1 MHPNRKNIDQ
11 EAQLPKGVLF
21 NEEAIWNS
29 VQLPQK
35 KKPKTWLRVAAASI
49 TALFIGWWLTQ
60 ENAPDSL
67 ETIIAAENVTEE
79 KTNYTKSEEL
89 SFKEPIQENQL
100 SEIVKSP
107 SIVQNM
113 LPKVLAKDDSLEEK
127 QNSIESPSLTTI
139 AKKDTVTKESQQHQL
154 VAETTKP
161 KASGPSIDEVVLE
174 SLSPAARRLQA
185 NLQAQQKELPVKEI
199 EISEPFRLQDIWATK
214 PYVSNNQRSR
224 NESFITTLT
233 TKTHEKN

>member
-35 KKPKTWLRVAAASI
+35 KKPKTWLWVAAASI
-49 TALFIGWWLTQ
+49 TALLIGWLTQ

-100 SEIVKSP
+100 TEVVKSP
-107 SIVQNM
+107 SIIQNT

-127 QNSIESPSLTTI
+127 QNSIESPSSTTI
-139 AKKDTVTKESQQHQL
+139 AKKDTVVQESQQYQL
-154 VAETTKP
+154 VAETANTKTT
-161 KASGPSIDEVVLE
+161 GPSIDEVVLE

-185 NLQAQQKELPVKEI
+185 NLQAQQKDLPVKEI

-214 PYVSNNQRSR
+214 TYISNNQRSR